1 MASSDME
8 KAEVLKKRFAS
19 VFTGGQVPHVCQDP
33 EPLGVG
39 ERSGFHPT
47 VTTEQVGDVLM
58 KLNAQK
64 SMGPND
70 IHPRALR
77 EMADVIAELLSIT
90 FEKSWLSGDIP
101 SDWEKGNMTPIF

>member
-1 MASSDME
+1 MSA
-8 KAEVLKKRFAS
+8 L
-19 VFTGGQVPHVCQDP
+19 VFTGGQASHVCQDP
-33 EPLGVG
+33 ELLGVG

-47 VTTEQVGDVLM
+47 VTTEQVGDVVM